1 MKIFCSIIEKETNKI
16 EVARFLTTIPSNLG
30 FFNLG
35 TVESYPTGGGGPTA
49 YGPTSYFG
57 SDPRPAE
64 QGDNL
69 NNPINLGDFSAIFKS
84 QIISNSH
91 GGLSRR
97 QSTFYELHLTLPR
110 SVQFTQEFSQFSY
123 EEQTNRNTLLAFY
136 EIDENGHRQELPI
149 NDDGY
154 VFHDSAIDYQEDD
167 IGSVLTDYPSTRL
180 EKGKYLFV
188 ITNDIRYLE
197 TTYSIGLNVSVLDWR
212 FVNEPVEE
220 QVNFGL
226 ITENV
231 VGATGA
237 TGGFIDF
244 GSVI

>member
-1 MKIFCSIIEKETNKI
+1 MS
-16 EVARFLTTIPSNLG
+16 RYLTTIPSNTG

-35 TVESYPTGGGGPTA
+35 TVESYPTGGAGPTA

-69 NNPINLGDFSAIFKS
+69 NNPIDLGDFSSIFKS

-91 GGLSRR
+91 GGLSRK
-97 QSTFYELHLTLPR
+97 QSTFYQINLQLPR
-110 SVQFTQEFSQFSY
+110 TIQFTQEFSRFSY

-154 VFHDSAIDYQEDD
+154 VFHDSAIDYNEDD
-167 IGSVLTDYPSTRL
+167 TGVLLNDFPSTRL
-180 EKGKYLFV
+180 ERGKYLFV

-212 FVNEPVEE
+212 FINENVEE
-220 QVNFGL
+220 QINFGL
-226 ITENV
+226 VTDNV
-231 VGATGA
+231 IDLSGAA
-237 TGGFIDF
+237 GGKIDF
-244 GSVI
+244 GNI

>member
-1 MKIFCSIIEKETNKI
+1 
-16 EVARFLTTIPSNLG
+16 VARFLTTIPSNLG

-69 NNPINLGDFSAIFKS
+69 NNPIDLGDFSAIFKS
-84 QIISNSH
+84 QVISNSH

-97 QSTFYELHLTLPR
+97 QSTFYKMNLSLPR
-110 SVQFTQEFSQFSY
+110 TVQFTQEFSQFSY
-123 EEQTNRNTLLAFY
+123 EDQTNRNTLVAFY
-136 EIDENGHRQELPI
+136 QIDESGHRQELPI

-154 VFHDSAIDYQEDD
+154 VYHEGAIDYNDD
-167 IGSVLTDYPSTRL
+167 EGILFNEDYPVTRL
-180 EKGKYLFV
+180 NVGNYLFV

-212 FVNEPVEE
+212 FVNENIEE
-220 QVNFGL
+220 QIDFGL
-226 ITENV
+226 ITAQQVTSTVN
-231 VGATGA
+231 
-237 TGGFIDF
+237 F
-244 GSVI
+244 GNL

>member
-1 MKIFCSIIEKETNKI
+1 
-16 EVARFLTTIPSNLG
+16 VARFLTTIPSNLG

-69 NNPINLGDFSAIFKS
+69 NNPIDLGDFSAIFKS

-97 QSTFYELHLTLPR
+97 QSTFYKMNLSLPR
-110 SVQFTQEFSQFSY
+110 TVQFTQEFSQFSY
-123 EEQTNRNTLLAFY
+123 EDQTNRNTLLAFY
-136 EIDENGHRQELPI
+136 QIDESGHRQELPI
-149 NDDGY
+149 NNEGY
-154 VFHDSAIDYQEDD
+154 VYREGAIDYNDD
-167 IGSVLTDYPSTRL
+167 EGILFNQDYPVTRL
-180 EKGKYLFV
+180 NVGNYLFV

-212 FVNEPVEE
+212 FVNENIEE
-220 QVNFGL
+220 QIDFGL
-226 ITENV
+226 ITAQQVTSTVN
-231 VGATGA
+231 
-237 TGGFIDF
+237 F
-244 GSVI
+244 GNL

>member
-1 MKIFCSIIEKETNKI
+1 M
-16 EVARFLTTIPSNLG
+16 ARFLTTIPSNLG

-35 TVESYPTGGGGPTA
+35 VVESYPTGGGGPTA

-69 NNPINLGDFSAIFKS
+69 NNPIDLGDFSAIFKS
-84 QIISNSH
+84 QTISNSH

-97 QSTFYELHLTLPR
+97 QSTFYEMNLSLPR
-110 SVQFTQEFSQFSY
+110 TVQFTQEFSQFSY
-123 EEQTNRNTLLAFY
+123 EDQTNRNTLLAFY
-136 EIDENGHRQELPI
+136 QIDESGHRQELPI

-154 VFHDSAIDYQEDD
+154 VYHEGAIDYNDD
-167 IGSVLTDYPSTRL
+167 EGLLFNEDYPVTRL
-180 EKGKYLFV
+180 NKGKYLFV

-212 FVNEPVEE
+212 FVNENAEE
-220 QVNFGL
+220 QINFGL
-226 ITENV
+226 VTSAVIDQGNF
-231 VGATGA
+231 
-237 TGGFIDF
+237 GFLT
-244 GSVI
+244 

>member
-1 MKIFCSIIEKETNKI
+1 M
-16 EVARFLTTIPSNLG
+16 ARFLTTIPTNLG

-35 TVESYPTGGGGPTA
+35 TVEAYPTGGAGPTA

-84 QIISNSH
+84 QTISNSH

-97 QSTFYELHLTLPR
+97 QSTFYEIDLILPR
-110 SVQFTQEFSQFSY
+110 TVQFTQEFSRTSY
-123 EEQTNRNTLLAFY
+123 EKQTNRNTLLAFY

-154 VFHDSAIDYQEDD
+154 VFRESSIDYQEDD
-167 IGSVLTDYPSTRL
+167 IGALQNDYPNTRL

-212 FVNEPVEE
+212 LTVETTEE
-220 QVNFGL
+220 QINFGQ
-226 ITENV
+226 
-231 VGATGA
+231 
-237 TGGFIDF
+237 IDGEIEDTINF
-244 GSVI
+244 GSTIS